1 MTKKQEREKWQAQDD
16 AYTIARYGE
25 IMADKARASRAIKA
39 AKAQAEEMQKQ
50 ATAMSNAANI
60 SRGKVVYNSK
70 K

>member
-1 MTKKQEREKWQAQDD
+1 MATKKKEDILETAKK
-16 AYTIARYGE
+16 TVK
-25 IMADKARASRAIKA
+25 KAAIKA